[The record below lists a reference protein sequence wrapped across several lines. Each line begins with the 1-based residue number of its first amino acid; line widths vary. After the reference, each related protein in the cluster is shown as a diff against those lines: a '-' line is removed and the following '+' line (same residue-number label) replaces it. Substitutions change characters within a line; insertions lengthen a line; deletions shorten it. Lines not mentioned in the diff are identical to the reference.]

1 MASDAHRPPPASVDG
16 GTSAPNLGVVFGA
29 MALALPMMLS
39 GPKNIANFIG
49 QWVPTILVMGLYSK
63 TVQQQGSG

>member
-1 MASDAHRPPPASVDG
+1 
-16 GTSAPNLGVVFGA
+16 
-29 MALALPMMLS
+29 MMLS

-63 TVQQQGSG
+63 TVKQQGSG